1 MGEVKKIQVEA
12 KHGRKQNQKMK
23 PYVVL
28 QYLMKETDENH
39 LVTAYDIAGYLEACG
54 NRGQSL
60 RILGYYK
67 VIKDLRQRFGKVSI

>member
-39 LVTAYDIAGYLEACG
+39 LVTAYDIAALPW
-54 NRGQSL
+54 RDHS
-60 RILGYYK
+60 
-67 VIKDLRQRFGKVSI
+67 QRRCIFLSPGGH

>member
-28 QYLMKETDENH
+28 QYLMKKTDKNH
-39 LVTAYDIAGYLEACG
+39 LGTAYDRNTWFFLATGYSY
-54 NRGQSL
+54 N
-60 RILGYYK
+60 K
-67 VIKDLRQRFGKVSI
+67 P